1 VAGNQTGVDLIG
13 RIAVSIHPPKPW
25 IHRLYERLL
34 GQSEPQ
40 TEIVQLHERRPTQV
54 VVDPESVED
63 EGAPVTGSRTSE
75 EWQDLMRQGRR
86 VAVTWDG
93 GPHQGSVM
101 AQGEIRLTFDET
113 VWIWLDQELPE
124 ESRPQVGQAIQV
136 LAPRSD
142 ALRLIPCRLVE
153 ESGGSSIQVAISG
166 RVSRL
171 QRRDDVRM
179 RVELP
184 PISAVRF
191 SATGKPLGLLG
202 LTVVDLSAGGIRL
215 QTIEKLRAGERLRIM
230 LRLDEGDPITPIVEI
245 LVPGT
250 VVQGR
255 FEVISE
261 ADRRRIVQYV
271 YRQELAE
278 RRAETEK
285 ATQLAD

>member
-1 VAGNQTGVDLIG
+1 MSV
-13 RIAVSIHPPKPW
+13 HPPKPW
-25 IHRLYERLL
+25 IQRLYERLL
-34 GQSEPQ
+34 GQREPQ

-54 VVDPESVED
+54 VIDPESIED
-63 EGAPVTGSRTSE
+63 EGSPAVASRTSE

-101 AQGEIRLTFDET
+101 AQGEIRLTFEET

-124 ESRPQVGQAIQV
+124 ASRPTVGQAIQV

-153 ESGGSSIQVAISG
+153 ESGGGSIQVAISG

-202 LTVVDLSAGGIRL
+202 LTVVDISAGGIRL
-215 QTIEKLRAGERLRIM
+215 QTIEMMRAGERLRLM
-230 LRLDEGDPITPIVEI
+230 LRLDDGDPITPIVEI

-250 VVQGR
+250 TVQGR

-271 YRQELAE
+271 YRQEVAA
-278 RRAETEK
+278 RREESEK
-285 ATQLAD
+285 AAQLAD

>member
-1 VAGNQTGVDLIG
+1 MSV
-13 RIAVSIHPPKPW
+13 HPPKPW
-25 IHRLYERLL
+25 IQRLCQLLL
-34 GQSEPQ
+34 GQREPQ
-40 TEIVQLHERRPTQV
+40 REIVQLDEYRPAQV
-54 VVDPESVED
+54 VIDPESIED
-63 EGAPVTGSRTSE
+63 EGSPVMASRTSE
-75 EWQDLMRQGRR
+75 EWQDLMRQGSR

-124 ESRPQVGQAIQV
+124 ESRPAVGQAIQV

-153 ESGGSSIQVAISG
+153 ESGGGSIQVAISG

-184 PISAVRF
+184 PISAARF
-191 SATGKPLGLLG
+191 TAMGKPLGLLG
-202 LTVVDLSAGGIRL
+202 LTVVDISAGGVRL
-215 QTIEKLRAGERLRIM
+215 QTIEMLRAGERLRLM
-230 LRLDEGDPITPIVEI
+230 LRLDDGDPITPIVEI

-250 VVQGR
+250 TVQGR

-278 RRAETEK
+278 RRAASEK
-285 ATQLAD
+285 AAQLAD

>member
-1 VAGNQTGVDLIG
+1 MSV
-13 RIAVSIHPPKPW
+13 HPPKPW
-25 IHRLYERLL
+25 IQRLCQLLL
-34 GQSEPQ
+34 GQRAPQ
-40 TEIVQLHERRPTQV
+40 TEIVQLHEHRPTQV
-54 VVDPESVED
+54 VIDAESVED

-93 GPHQGSVM
+93 GPHQGCVM
-101 AQGEIRLTFDET
+101 AQGEIRLSFEVT
-113 VWIWLDQELPE
+113 VWIWLDQELPGV
-124 ESRPQVGQAIQV
+124 SRPAVGQAIQV
-136 LAPRSD
+136 LAPRAD

-153 ESGGSSIQVAISG
+153 ESGGGSIQVAISG

-215 QTIEKLRAGERLRIM
+215 QTIELLRAGERLRIM
-230 LRLDEGDPITPIVEI
+230 LRLDDGDPITPIVEI

-250 VVQGR
+250 TVQGR

-271 YRQELAE
+271 YRQELAA
-278 RRAETEK
+278 RRAESEK

>member
-1 VAGNQTGVDLIG
+1 VTD
-13 RIAVSIHPPKPW
+13 HPRTPW
-25 IHRLYERLL
+25 FHRLYQRLL
-34 GQSEPQ
+34 GPSGPQ
-40 TEIVQLHERRPTQV
+40 TEIVQLHERRPVQV
-54 VVDPESVED
+54 VIDPASVED
-63 EGAPVTGSRTSE
+63 EGTPEMVARTSE

-101 AQGEIRLTFDET
+101 AQGEIRLTFEET

-124 ESRPQVGQAIQV
+124 ASRPAVGQAIQV
-136 LAPRSD
+136 LAPRPD
-142 ALRLIPCRLVE
+142 ALRLIPCRLAE
-153 ESGGSSIQVAISG
+153 ASSGGSLQVAISG

-184 PISAVRF
+184 PISAVRL

-215 QTIEKLRAGERLRIM
+215 RTIETLRTGERLRVV
-230 LRLDEGDPITPIVEI
+230 LRLDDGDPITPIVEV
-245 LVPGT
+245 LVPGST
-250 VVQGR
+250 AQGR

-278 RRAETEK
+278 RRAQTEQ
-285 ATQLAD
+285 AAQLAD

>member
-1 VAGNQTGVDLIG
+1 MSV
-13 RIAVSIHPPKPW
+13 HPPKLW
-25 IHRLYERLL
+25 LQRLCQLLL

-40 TEIVQLHERRPTQV
+40 TEIVQLHEHRPTQV
-54 VVDPESVED
+54 VIDPESIED
-63 EGAPVTGSRTSE
+63 EGAPEASSRTSE

-93 GPHQGSVM
+93 GPHRGSVM
-101 AQGEIRLTFDET
+101 AQGEIRLTFEDT

-124 ESRPQVGQAIQV
+124 ESRPAVGQAIQV

-153 ESGGSSIQVAISG
+153 ESGGGSIQVAISG

-215 QTIEKLRAGERLRIM
+215 QTIEMLRAGERLRIM

-250 VVQGR
+250 TVQGR

-278 RRAETEK
+278 RRTESEK
-285 ATQLAD
+285 AAQLAD

>member
-1 VAGNQTGVDLIG
+1 VTV
-13 RIAVSIHPPKPW
+13 HPRTPW
-25 IHRLYERLL
+25 FHRLYQRLL
-34 GQSEPQ
+34 GQQEPQ
-40 TEIVQLHERRPTQV
+40 TGIVQLHEHRPVQV
-54 VVDPESVED
+54 VIDPASVED
-63 EGAPVTGSRTSE
+63 EGAPEVASRTSE

-101 AQGEIRLTFDET
+101 AQGEIRLTFEEA

-124 ESRPQVGQAIQV
+124 ASRPAVGQAIQV
-136 LAPRSD
+136 LAPRPD
-142 ALRLIPCRLVE
+142 ALRLIPCRLIE
-153 ESGGSSIQVAISG
+153 ESAGGSLQVAISG

-184 PISAVRF
+184 PISAVRL

-202 LTVVDLSAGGIRL
+202 LTVLDLSAGGIRL
-215 QTIEKLRAGERLRIM
+215 RTIETLRAGERLRVM
-230 LRLDEGDPITPIVEI
+230 LRLDDGDPITPIVEV
-245 LVPGT
+245 LVPGAT
-250 VVQGR
+250 AQGR

-261 ADRRRIVQYV
+261 ADRQRIVQYV

-278 RRAETEK
+278 RRAQTEK
-285 ATQLAD
+285 AAHLAD